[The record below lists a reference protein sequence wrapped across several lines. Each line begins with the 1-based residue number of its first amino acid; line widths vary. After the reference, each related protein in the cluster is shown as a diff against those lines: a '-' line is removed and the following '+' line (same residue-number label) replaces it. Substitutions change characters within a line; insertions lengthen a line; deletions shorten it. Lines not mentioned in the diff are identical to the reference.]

1 MKAFIK
7 LIRLPNLLIMALT
20 MYAMRFGLI
29 KPMLVWMNV
38 ALHTN
43 FPGLVQ
49 PDIIHLQLNELHFFL
64 LVLSTVMIAAAGY
77 IINDYFDVKMD
88 KINKPEKVVID
99 KGIKRR
105 VAMGAHIVITTLA
118 VAIAVGVS
126 YVTKIWKPSLIF
138 ILAPLVLWLY
148 STTFKKQLLT
158 GNIIIALLSAFVPL
172 IVAFYELPLIEEKY
186 KFLTSPEFSD
196 YISYRTGL
204 KGSFAISFSHIHNYI
219 YGFAFFA
226 FITTIIREIIKDIED
241 YDGDIEYGCKTMPI
255 VYGINNA
262 KYTAISLSVLSMI
275 LIGLY
280 QFTQLKSMDKL
291 SFFYLLTTIQIPFG
305 ILIFKLFK
313 AKKPQGFSSSSA
325 LTKIIMIF
333 GILFSFVILYTY
345 SNY

>member
-1 MKAFIK
+1 
-7 LIRLPNLLIMALT
+7 
-20 MYAMRFGLI
+20 MYAMRFGVI

-49 PDIIHLQLNELHFFL
+49 LNIIHLQLSELYFFL

-118 VAIAVGVS
+118 VLISIWVS
-126 YVTKIWKPSLIF
+126 YATKIWKPSIIF
-138 ILAPLVLWLY
+138 ILSPLVLWLY

-158 GNIIIALLSAFVPL
+158 GNIIISLLSALVPL
-172 IVAFYELPLIEEKY
+172 IVCFYELPLIEEKY
-186 KFLTSPEFSD
+186 KILTSPDFSD
-196 YISYRTGL
+196 YISLRTGL
-204 KGSFAISFSHIHNYI
+204 KGNFEVSFSHIYNYI

-226 FITTIIREIIKDIED
+226 FITTFIREIIKDIED
-241 YDGDIEYGCKTMPI
+241 YDGDIQYGCKTMPI
-255 VYGINNA
+255 VYGIDNA
-262 KYTAISLSVLSMI
+262 KTTAMLLSIISMV
-275 LIGLY
+275 LIGIY
-280 QFTQLKSMDKL
+280 QFTQLKAMDKF
-291 SFFYLLTTIQIPFG
+291 SFFYILTTIQIPFG
-305 ILIFKLFK
+305 LLVFKLFK
-313 AKKPQGFSSSSA
+313 AKEPQDFSSPSA

-333 GILFSFVILYTY
+333 GILFSFAILYTY